1 MIELINA
8 DLHLLD
14 AYSET
19 VSTIYNSRSPSVVH
33 IRNVRSKALRKNNDD
48 KNESMGSGFI
58 ISSDGYIISN
68 HHVAEAANELLVT
81 LDDGTV
87 LKAELKGTDPST
99 DIAVLKID
107 ARSLKSLSFANSD
120 QLKPG
125 QIAIAIGNPYGLQQ
139 TVTAG
144 IVSAVGRSLRSSNGR
159 LIDDVIQTDAALNP
173 GNSGGPLLNSE
184 GYVIGVNTAIISTAQ
199 GICFAVSSNLAS
211 YIAGQIIMKG
221 KVNRGIIGIAGQ
233 TVQITQR
240 MREYNHIENKTGVF
254 VFEVM
259 KSNPLTS
266 RKIQYGDIIVQFNNK
281 KVETVDGLFKYLT
294 EETIGMPVRIGLLR
308 EGRLVQVVIVPEP
321 SAN

>member
-1 MIELINA
+1 MIQLINN
-8 DLHLLD
+8 DQQLLD

-19 VSTIYNSRSPSVVH
+19 VSTIYNTISPSVVH
-33 IRNVRSKALRKNNDD
+33 IRNVRSKPASKTPENRD
-48 KNESMGSGFI
+48 ESMGSGFI

-68 HHVAEAANELLVT
+68 HHVAESAKELFVT

-87 LKAELKGTDPST
+87 LNAELKGSDAST
-99 DIAVLKID
+99 DIAVLKVD
-107 ARSLKSLSFANSD
+107 GRSFRSLTFANSD
-120 QLKPG
+120 QLRPG

-139 TVTAG
+139 TITAG
-144 IVSAVGRSLRSSNGR
+144 IVSAVGRSLRAGNGR

-173 GNSGGPLLNSE
+173 GNSGGPLLNSD
-184 GYVIGVNTAIISTAQ
+184 GYVIGVNTAIISAAQ

-221 KVNRGIIGIAGQ
+221 RVNRALIGIAGQ

-240 MREYNHIENKTGVF
+240 MREYNQIANKTGVF

-259 KSNPLTS
+259 RSNPLTQK
-266 RKIQYGDIIVQFNNK
+266 KIKYGDIIVQFNGK
-281 KVETVDGLFKYLT
+281 KVESVDGLFKYLT
-294 EETIGMPVRIGLLR
+294 EETIGMTVKIGLLR
-308 EGRLVQVVIVPEP
+308 EGKLLQEVIIPEP

>member
-1 MIELINA
+1 MLQLINT
-8 DLHLLD
+8 DQHLLD

-19 VSTIYNSRSPSVVH
+19 VSSIYHSIAPSVVH
-33 IRNVRSKALRKNNDD
+33 IRNVFSRDSGKNKEQ
-48 KNESMGSGFI
+48 KNEGMGSGFI

-68 HHVAEAANELLVT
+68 HHVAESAKELFVT

-87 LKAELKGTDPST
+87 LNAELKGSDAST

-107 ARSLKSLSFANSD
+107 GRSFKALSFANSD
-120 QLKPG
+120 QLRPG

-139 TVTAG
+139 TITAG
-144 IVSAVGRSLRSSNGR
+144 IVSAVGRSLRAGNGR

-184 GYVIGVNTAIISTAQ
+184 GFVIGVNTAIISAAQ

-221 KVNRGIIGIAGQ
+221 KVTRGLIGIAGQ
-233 TVQITQR
+233 TVQLTSRI
-240 MREYNHIENKTGVF
+240 REYNHITNKTGVF
-254 VFEVM
+254 VFELM
-259 KSNPLTS
+259 KTNALNQ
-266 RKIQYGDIIVQFNNK
+266 RKIRYGDIIVQFNGN
-281 KVETVDGLFKYLT
+281 KVESVDGLFKYLT
-294 EETIGMPVRIGLLR
+294 EETIGIPIKIGLLR
-308 EGRLVQVVIVPEP
+308 EGKLIQEIIVPEP